1 MYGCRPTDR
10 NPPALPETR
19 PMWHDQSMAYQWPVG
34 DLDCERLLAYWRWL
48 CPQQVTL
55 IDRSAYG
62 DLFLRDEEGKVFWL
76 DVAIGS
82 LSQIADSETRFL
94 ALSEDADNREEWFA
108 ESDVRD
114 AAEQGLIPGPNQC
127 IGFSVPLVFAE
138 SACPNNAYIAD
149 IYDHVGFLG
158 DLHRQI
164 ATMPDGA
171 KIELIIK

>member
-1 MYGCRPTDR
+1 
-10 NPPALPETR
+10 
-19 PMWHDQSMAYQWPVG
+19 MAYQWPVG